1 MDVLLISGFL
11 GAGKTSFIKAMTKA
25 TGRQFV
31 VVENEFGDINID
43 SKLLGGNKPDEMKI
57 YELTEGCICCSMN
70 MDFSLSVMTIANTL
84 NPDYI
89 LVEPSGVAMPS
100 RILESL
106 KKISYENIGVLSP
119 VVIVDAKNYREEK
132 NFYPQ
137 YFNDQLNSAGS
148 VILSKS
154 EDLDEN
160 SFREIH
166 DELQIKENVNFPLE
180 HYQKWPR
187 EKWFEL
193 LTKRIDGKNYNPA
206 KTNEDDEKLESLAL
220 ENIKNSSPDE
230 IIFKLEKLLSGN
242 FGRIIRVKGFANFSQ
257 GVVAFSIVNSTYE
270 ITSAEGDIKTDG
282 EIVIIGEKLLRED
295 INELFG
301 GSMIEEDN
309 DDE

>member
-43 SKLLGGNKPDEMKI
+43 SKLLSGNKPDEMKI

-132 NFYPQ
+132 NFYSQ

-166 DELQIKENVNFPLE
+166 DELQIKESVNFPLE
-180 HYQKWPR
+180 HYHKWPR

-206 KTNEDDEKLESLAL
+206 KVNEDDENLESLAI

-230 IIFKLEKLLSGN
+230 IIFKLEKILSGD
-242 FGRIIRVKGFANFSQ
+242 FGKVIRVKGFVNFSH
-257 GVVAFSIVNSTYE
+257 GVIAFSIVNGTYE
-270 ITSAEGDIKTDG
+270 ITSAEENIKTDG
-282 EIVIIGEKLLRED
+282 EIVLIGEKLLRED
-295 INELFG
+295 IHKIFG
-301 GSMIEEDN
+301 GNMIIEED
-309 DDE
+309 E

>member
-1 MDVLLISGFL
+1 MDILIISGFL

-31 VVENEFGDINID
+31 VVENEFGNINID
-43 SKLLGGNKPDEMKI
+43 SKILSDENQNEMKI

-106 KKISYENIGVLSP
+106 KKISYENIGVLAP

-137 YFNDQLNSAGS
+137 YFNDQINSAGS
-148 VILSKS
+148 VVLSKS
-154 EDLDEN
+154 ENLNEN
-160 SFREIH
+160 DFKEIH
-166 DELQIKENVNFPLE
+166 DELEIKDDVNFPLE
-180 HYQKWPR
+180 HYEKWPR
-187 EKWFEL
+187 EKWLEL
-193 LTKRIDGKNYNPA
+193 LTKRADGKNYDNVS
-206 KTNEDDEKLESLAL
+206 KKSDKDSENLENIAL

-242 FGRIIRVKGFANFSQ
+242 FGDIVRAKGFINSNN
-257 GVVAFSIVNSTYE
+257 GVTAFNVVNGIYE
-270 ITSAEGDIKTDG
+270 ITSAENIETTG
-282 EIVIIGEKLLRED
+282 EAVIIGEKLSAEK

-301 GSMIEEDN
+301 GNLIIE
-309 DDE
+309 DD

>member
-1 MDVLLISGFL
+1 MDILIISGFL

-31 VVENEFGDINID
+31 VVENEFGNINID
-43 SKLLGGNKPDEMKI
+43 SKILSDENQNEMKI

-106 KKISYENIGVLSP
+106 KKISYENIGVLAP

-137 YFNDQLNSAGS
+137 YFNDQINSAGS
-148 VILSKS
+148 VVLSKS
-154 EDLDEN
+154 ENLNEN
-160 SFREIH
+160 DFKEIH
-166 DELQIKENVNFPLE
+166 DELEIKDDVNFPLE
-180 HYQKWPR
+180 HYEKWPR
-187 EKWFEL
+187 EKWLEL
-193 LTKRIDGKNYNPA
+193 LTKRADGKNYDNVS
-206 KTNEDDEKLESLAL
+206 KKSDKDSENLESIAL

-242 FGRIIRVKGFANFSQ
+242 FGDIVRVKGFINSNN
-257 GVVAFSIVNSTYE
+257 GVTAFNVVNGIYE
-270 ITSAEGDIKTDG
+270 ITSAESVKTSG
-282 EIVIIGEKLLRED
+282 EAVIIGEKLSAEK

-301 GSMIEEDN
+301 GNLIIE
-309 DDE
+309 DD

>member
-1 MDVLLISGFL
+1 MDILIISGFL

-31 VVENEFGDINID
+31 VVENEFGNINID
-43 SKLLGGNKPDEMKI
+43 SKILSDENQNEMKI

-106 KKISYENIGVLSP
+106 KKISYENIGVLAP

-137 YFNDQLNSAGS
+137 YFNDQINSAGS
-148 VILSKS
+148 VVLSKS
-154 EDLDEN
+154 ENLNEN
-160 SFREIH
+160 DFKEIH
-166 DELQIKENVNFPLE
+166 DELEIKDDVNFPLE
-180 HYQKWPR
+180 HYEKWPR
-187 EKWFEL
+187 EKWLEL
-193 LTKRIDGKNYNPA
+193 LTKRADGKNYDNVS
-206 KTNEDDEKLESLAL
+206 KKSDKDSENLESIAL
-220 ENIKNSSPDE
+220 EKIKNSSPDE
-230 IIFKLEKLLSGN
+230 IIFKLEKLLSGK
-242 FGRIIRVKGFANFSQ
+242 FGDIVRAKGLINSNN
-257 GVVAFSIVNSTYE
+257 GVTAFNVVNGIYE
-270 ITSAEGDIKTDG
+270 ITSAESVKTSG
-282 EIVIIGEKLLRED
+282 EAVIIGEKLSAEK

-301 GSMIEEDN
+301 GNLIIE
-309 DDE
+309 DD

>member
-1 MDVLLISGFL
+1 MDILIISGFL

-31 VVENEFGDINID
+31 VVENEFGNINID
-43 SKLLGGNKPDEMKI
+43 SKILSDENQNEMKI

-106 KKISYENIGVLSP
+106 KKISYENIGVLAP

-137 YFNDQLNSAGS
+137 YFNDQINSAGS
-148 VILSKS
+148 VVLSKS
-154 EDLDEN
+154 ENLNEN
-160 SFREIH
+160 DFKEIH
-166 DELQIKENVNFPLE
+166 DELEIKDDVNFPLE
-180 HYQKWPR
+180 HYEKWPR
-187 EKWFEL
+187 EKWLEL
-193 LTKRIDGKNYNPA
+193 LTKRADGKNYDNVS
-206 KTNEDDEKLESLAL
+206 KKSDKDSENLESIAL
-220 ENIKNSSPDE
+220 EKIKNSSPDE

-242 FGRIIRVKGFANFSQ
+242 FGDIVRAKGFINSNN
-257 GVVAFSIVNSTYE
+257 GVTAFNVVSGIYE
-270 ITSAEGDIKTDG
+270 ITSAESVKTSG
-282 EIVIIGEKLLRED
+282 EAVIIGEKLSAEK
-295 INELFG
+295 INELVG
-301 GSMIEEDN
+301 GNLIIE
-309 DDE
+309 DD